1 MKISHKAFGYAN
13 ICYREG
19 DPKKAKKNLVHS
31 VRYLMLG
38 IQLAE
43 HGKIIDYTVA
53 NSHFNALLNDTT
65 TTTTTTTTR
74 EEVEKEKEK
83 EEENEWKP
91 LRRKYKKINKELH
104 YELENLLPNKKKG
117 QGAIMRKQR
126 WAMRRKEKMGRTN
139 SVPKGDEG
147 ELYVRELIESC
158 KQTDGVVGTDG
169 ERASN
174 LILFYLV
181 ISNVKT
187 K

>member
-31 VRYLMLG
+31 VRYLLLG

-53 NSHFNALLNDTT
+53 NSHYNALLNDTT
-65 TTTTTTTTR
+65 TTKIT

-83 EEENEWKP
+83 EGNEWEP